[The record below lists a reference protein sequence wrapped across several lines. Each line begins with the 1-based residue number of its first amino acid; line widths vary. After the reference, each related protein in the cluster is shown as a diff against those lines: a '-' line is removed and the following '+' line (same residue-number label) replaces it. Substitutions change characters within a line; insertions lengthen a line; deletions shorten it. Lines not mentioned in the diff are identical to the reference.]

1 MMDTA
6 ATTQAAPTKRGVN
19 VWMFVAIGAI
29 VIALITGYLAWSYK
43 QQVDEWQSAAD
54 ETVAKLESAGIE
66 LKSAVESGV
75 DGYEQQIS
83 DLTQALE
90 EAETQGGIAAGQL
103 QETEQELA
111 DTQQQLADTQ
121 AALDDANAKLEQ
133 VGQLV
138 LSNGTYVGLVL
149 AARVDPFPAI
159 VFQDG
164 TVWRVAQVAPDV
176 AITAG
181 SQSLT
186 LDQLSALL
194 QSTNPDTVAL
204 ANGEWNVQVAKGQ
217 VTTIQSVGA

>member
-6 ATTQAAPTKRGVN
+6 GTTQAAPTKRGVN

-181 SQSLT
+181 SQSMT
-186 LDQLSALL
+186 LEQLSALL

-217 VTTIQSVGA
+217 VTTIQSVAA

>member
-6 ATTQAAPTKRGVN
+6 GTTQAAPTKRGVN